1 MSDSTIPPPEGSSQR
16 RQPKQMRSLET
27 RNSILDAASELFEE
41 QGYERTTTHQVAAR
55 ADVSVGALYRYFSD
69 KEAILKEVYRRENS
83 LLRDRILE
91 EFSTISIIGKDARS
105 LVREALG
112 RAFTI
117 YEERPKLRAVL
128 SEQSRKVP
136 DLAAIQ
142 SNQQEELYQ
151 TVGKILSSVKEV
163 ELPDVEVGA
172 YLIALFCEHVI
183 EDFIQRRHEHSSLT
197 NDRVLDAATDFI
209 VSYIRIK

>member
-1 MSDSTIPPPEGSSQR
+1 
-16 RQPKQMRSLET
+16 MRSLET
-27 RNSILDAASELFEE
+27 RNSILDAASVLFEE
-41 QGYERTTTHQVAAR
+41 QGYDKTTTHQIAAR

-69 KEAILKEVYRRENS
+69 KEAILKEVYRREIS

-91 EFSTISIIGKDARS
+91 EFSAISITGKDVRS
-105 LVREALG
+105 LIREALG

-117 YEERPKLRAVL
+117 YEERPRLRQVL
-128 SEQSRKVP
+128 GEQSRKIP
-136 DLAAIQ
+136 DLALLRET
-142 SNQQEELYQ
+142 QEDELYQ
-151 TVGKILSSVKEV
+151 SVGRILTSVREV

-183 EDFIQRRHEHSSLT
+183 EDFLQYRREHSNLS

-209 VSYIRIK
+209 VSYIRIKRA